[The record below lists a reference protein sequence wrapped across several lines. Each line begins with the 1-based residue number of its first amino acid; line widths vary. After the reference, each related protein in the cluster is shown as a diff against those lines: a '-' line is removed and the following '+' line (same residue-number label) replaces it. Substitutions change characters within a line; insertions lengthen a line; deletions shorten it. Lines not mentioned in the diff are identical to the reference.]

1 MLEPREHTETH
12 ADKGLEFERLVF
24 FSDAVMAI
32 AITLLAIEIKVPE
45 IAIDLAAQ
53 ELPQAIADLW
63 PKLLAFFIS
72 FVVIGG
78 NWISHHAMFRM
89 LRRYDRRLLWLNL
102 FHLLFVAL
110 MPFTTAVV
118 GEYGILPFA
127 QVFYAASVAV
137 TLLTRDLAWLYAS
150 HRGRLLDET
159 ITADQVRK
167 VTINELTKP
176 AVFLVSI
183 PFAFVSPWIPI
194 LMWALAPIWYSIVGR
209 LAGVR

>member
-102 FHLLFVAL
+102 IHLLFVAL

-118 GEYGILPFA
+118 GEYGILPFV
-127 QVFYAASVAV
+127 QVFYAASVAI
-137 TLLTRDLAWLYAS
+137 TLLSRDVVWLYAS

-159 ITADQVRK
+159 ITADQVRR

-194 LMWALAPIWYSIVGR
+194 AVWALAPVWYSIAGR

>member
-1 MLEPREHTETH
+1 MNESHPQIE
-12 ADKGLEFERLVF
+12 KGLEFERLVF

-45 IAIDLAAQ
+45 IAIDLVEQ
-53 ELPQAIADLW
+53 ELPRAIADLW

-89 LRRYDRRLLWLNL
+89 LRSYDRRLLWLNL

-110 MPFTTAVV
+110 MPFMTAVV

-127 QVFYAASVAV
+127 QVLYAASVAI
-137 TLLTRDLAWLYAS
+137 TLFSRDVVWLYAA

-159 ITADQVRK
+159 LTADRVRR
-167 VTINELTKP
+167 VTITELTKP

-183 PFAFVSPWIPI
+183 PFAFISPLIPI
-194 LMWALAPIWYSIVGR
+194 TIWILAPVWYSIVGR